1 MGDRQGLAFN
11 DKLYILNCEQE
22 NHGNVDADNLAMR
35 MLKWV
40 VWKGCMM
47 DLGESTCELVIVHL
61 IAKNQLKVE
70 T

>member
-1 MGDRQGLAFN
+1 MKIETKKICLLAATRVGDRQGLAFN

-40 VWKGCMM
+40 V
-47 DLGESTCELVIVHL
+47 
-61 IAKNQLKVE
+61 
-70 T
+70 